1 MLHAHV
7 FFIEPNS
14 TLKNTT
20 RVKRQAWTSVAIAS
34 FFEGL
39 TEVSVNRSQLILLYN
54 NYGIKSSKND
64 IIQIIVI

>member
-1 MLHAHV
+1 MLHTRV

-39 TEVSVNRSQLILLYN
+39 TEVSVNRSQLILLYSN
-54 NYGIKSSKND
+54 
-64 IIQIIVI
+64 